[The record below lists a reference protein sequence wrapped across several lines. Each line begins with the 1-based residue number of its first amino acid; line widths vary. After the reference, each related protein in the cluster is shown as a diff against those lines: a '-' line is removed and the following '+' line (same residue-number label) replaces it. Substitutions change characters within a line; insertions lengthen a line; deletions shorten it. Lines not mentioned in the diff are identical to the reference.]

1 LLLDLGNEQVRA
13 MRAQGVRTA
22 EDEAQAKRV
31 ARDFDIKRLDQ
42 SFLDDPYPVYRAL
55 REHDPVHRMP
65 DGSYFLSRY
74 DDCAAVYRDPKTWS
88 SDKKIDFRPNFGTS
102 SLYEHHTT
110 SLVFNDPPYHSRVRK
125 LLAPAFTPRALK
137 ALQPR
142 IEALVDR
149 LLDRAAERR
158 TIDLIGD
165 FAAAIPLQ
173 LIGDMLG
180 GPDDERGPLRDWSLT
195 ILGALEPVLTPEQFQ
210 RGNQAV
216 DDFKLYLRDLVA
228 RRSRER
234 QLDEGEI
241 LSKLIAASEL
251 APNGGSGDRMT
262 DLELLHNCIFLLN
275 AGHETTTNLI
285 GNGVDL
291 LIRNPDALRN
301 LRDHPE
307 LIESAVEEFL
317 RVESSN
323 QLGNRRAA
331 KDTTLGGVAMQRGT
345 YIHIGIGAA
354 NRDPA
359 QFPDPERLDIARH
372 PNRHL
377 AFGTGIHACA
387 GMSLARMEAHVAI
400 GKLVRR
406 FETLE
411 HGGEFLRGGRAR
423 FRGFLRYPLRLA

>member
-1 LLLDLGNEQVRA
+1 MTPAATSDASGGLRQAALGFDL
-13 MRAQGVRTA
+13 
-22 EDEAQAKRV
+22 
-31 ARDFDIKRLDQ
+31 KRLDAA
-42 SFLDDPYPVYRAL
+42 FLADPFPIYRAL

-74 DDCAAVYRDPKTWS
+74 DDCAAVYRDPETWS
-88 SDKKIDFRPNFGTS
+88 SDKKVDFRPNFGAS

-142 IEALVDR
+142 IEALVER
-149 LLDRAAERR
+149 LLDRAAAQGGM
-158 TIDLIGD
+158 DLIAD

-180 GPDDERGPLRDWSLT
+180 VPADERRPLRDWSLA
-195 ILGALEPVLTPEQFQ
+195 ILGALEPVLTAEQFIS
-210 RGNQAV
+210 GTAAV
-216 DDFKLYLRDLVA
+216 DDFKRYLRGLVE
-228 RRSRER
+228 RRLREESH
-234 QLDEGEI
+234 DESEI
-241 LSKLIAASEL
+241 LSKLIAATDLS
-251 APNGGSGDRMT
+251 PGGQSDDKLT
-262 DLELLHNCIFLLN
+262 ELELLHNCIFILN

-291 LIRNPDALRN
+291 LIRNPDAMRDLRA
-301 LRDHPE
+301 DPE
-307 LIESAVEEFL
+307 LIETAVEEFL

-331 KDTTLGGVAMQRGT
+331 TDTALGGVAMPRGT
-345 YIHIGIGAA
+345 FIHIGIGAA

-359 QFPDPERLDIARH
+359 QFPDPDRLDIRRH

-387 GMSLARMEAHVAI
+387 GMSLARMEAQVAI
-400 GKLVRR
+400 GALVQR
-406 FETLE
+406 FATIERA
-411 HGGEFLRGGRAR
+411 GEFVRGGRAR
-423 FRGFLRYPLRLA
+423 FRGFLRYPLCLA

>member
-1 LLLDLGNEQVRA
+1 
-13 MRAQGVRTA
+13 MRSDTA
-22 EDEAQAKRV
+22 
-31 ARDFDIKRLDQ
+31 ARDLVQGFDIKRLDPL
-42 SFLDDPYPVYRAL
+42 FLADPYPVYRAL

-74 DDCAAVYRDPKTWS
+74 DDCAAVYHDAKTWS
-88 SDKKIDFRPNFGTS
+88 SDKTIDFRPNFGDS

-110 SLVFNDPPYHSRVRK
+110 SLVFNDAPYHSRVRK

-149 LLDRAAERR
+149 LLDRAAERGE
-158 TIDLIGD
+158 IDLIAD

-180 GPDDERGPLRDWSLT
+180 VPQDERGALRDWSLA
-195 ILGALEPVLTPEQFQ
+195 ILGALEPVLSEAQFE
-210 RGNQAV
+210 RGVRAV
-216 DDFKLYLRDLVA
+216 DDFKAFLRRLIA
-228 RRSRER
+228 HRNRE
-234 QLDEGEI
+234 QAGNDAEI
-241 LSKLIAASEL
+241 LSKLIAGSEL
-251 APNGGSGDRMT
+251 CPAGVPRECMSE
-262 DLELLHNCIFLLN
+262 LELLHNCIFLLN

-291 LIRNPDALRN
+291 LIRNPGAMRELRQQ
-301 LRDHPE
+301 PE

-317 RVESSN
+317 RMESSN

-331 KDTTLGGVAMQRGT
+331 TDTALAGVAMPKGT
-345 YIHIGIGAA
+345 YVHIGIGAA

-359 QFPDPERLDIARH
+359 QFPEPEVLDISRN

-377 AFGTGIHACA
+377 AFATGIHACA
-387 GMSLARMEAHVAI
+387 GMSLARMEGQVAI
-400 GKLVRR
+400 GRLVQR
-406 FETLE
+406 FRTIERA
-411 HGGEFLRGGRAR
+411 GEFVRGGRAR
-423 FRGFLRYPLRLA
+423 FRGFVRYPLRVR